1 MCCRGQEP
9 AQGEWAPP
17 LGFLE
22 CGETLEEGAARETFE
37 ETGVRVAPDELE
49 LYAVINMQ
57 SIDQIAISFRVELAE
72 FPVVHA
78 GPECATVQF
87 LSEEE
92 LIGRRVAWSESIGS
106 MRQRLFEEI
115 RTGRFSVQLT
125 RLGADNADTRR
136 SRVYTIERDGQ
147 ERFRHGR

>member
-9 AQGEWAPP
+9 ARGQWAPP

-37 ETGVRVAPDELE
+37 ETAVRVAPDELQ

-72 FPVVHA
+72 FPAVHA
-78 GPECATVQF
+78 GPECAAVQF
-87 LSEEE
+87 LSEKE
-92 LIGRRVAWSESIGS
+92 LVGRPVAWSGSIGS
-106 MRQRLFEEI
+106 MRQRLFDEI
-115 RTGRFSVQLT
+115 RTGRFSIQLT
-125 RLGADNADTRR
+125 GIGADNADSYR
-136 SRVYTIERDGQ
+136 SHVYTIEREGK
-147 ERFRHGR
+147 